1 MLAAKTDSLHGVM
14 SGSPGQEVVEL
25 RPKSRA
31 PKRKEGDPY
40 VTGPANALDR
50 RWVFYQSS
58 EDAPS
63 KRPCPPGPSNVPDA
77 QHNTSQAL
85 PPKPAVPNT
94 LPPQAELLHRPPPPD
109 KSVRWHA
116 RMTHAQTRNAFAH
129 WYDKPLLVVVV
140 LMPGETPAT
149 ARGAYHATVNEFYL
163 AQHDQLIN
171 SALGGPTK
179 SARILVTFQTFRCWV
194 GADPSSFEPLQPWYF
209 RQMLRNFK
217 NPHVLCGLTGDVSN
231 FYDIYHPNCRLNREI
246 LDFSKTVLSK
256 FYVYD
261 EHGARLPGTVHTG
274 VANRPAASASALPPA
289 PAPAPAVPAPA
300 PTPAPAPAPALAPI
314 PKKPV
319 LVAKTHTTNLESYLK
334 PSMHPFV
341 KDEIEKARAHWKK
354 LKGAHPSGTQL
365 TPETAMR
372 RMLDLCRLAETCK
385 KRLGPPLQLWISN
398 ILEELE
404 QREWAGTTAPE
415 HSDAYNMAILR
426 GAQVHRL
433 NIFAEIRG
441 DSAEASR
448 NRVVNPV
455 ELEVFNKERML
466 NRRSVKRSETLL
478 AKWTAA
484 YGQASER
491 AASAQTAAHQLEI
504 REVNRLIERV
514 RTLMRAADARRAQGV
529 LDETKRKSAVDKI
542 APRPWTN
549 PFDGP
554 GLENA
559 NAALSKAERTNSV
572 DDWKSAVALTEA
584 LITAQT
590 ASSDANAKEKLR
602 VHAAHT
608 WFRTEVE
615 RAKQEIEDVLS
626 ARVDLETAVAFKAM
640 AGKQAIIDEFVRWC
654 EGARTVDRKVAEQCE
669 QAQRLYRSL
678 GDKESALARFGEA
691 MRRKLKFVK
700 SGLRSATSAPEEE
713 ELEEGEVEEEEE
725 EVACTGQTTWAERDA
740 KAREACVDLDEED

>member
-1 MLAAKTDSLHGVM
+1 MLEI
-14 SGSPGQEVVEL
+14 Q
-25 RPKSRA
+25 
-31 PKRKEGDPY
+31 
-40 VTGPANALDR
+40 
-50 RWVFYQSS
+50 RW
-58 EDAPS
+58 
-63 KRPCPPGPSNVPDA
+63 R
-77 QHNTSQAL
+77 
-85 PPKPAVPNT
+85 
-94 LPPQAELLHRPPPPD
+94 
-109 KSVRWHA
+109 
-116 RMTHAQTRNAFAH
+116 
-129 WYDKPLLVVVV
+129 
-140 LMPGETPAT
+140 
-149 ARGAYHATVNEFYL
+149 
-163 AQHDQLIN
+163 
-171 SALGGPTK
+171 GGP
-179 SARILVTFQTFRCWV
+179 
-194 GADPSSFEPLQPWYF
+194 
-209 RQMLRNFK
+209 
-217 NPHVLCGLTGDVSN
+217 
-231 FYDIYHPNCRLNREI
+231 
-246 LDFSKTVLSK
+246 
-256 FYVYD
+256 
-261 EHGARLPGTVHTG
+261 
-274 VANRPAASASALPPA
+274 
-289 PAPAPAVPAPA
+289 
-300 PTPAPAPAPALAPI
+300 
-314 PKKPV
+314 
-319 LVAKTHTTNLESYLK
+319 
-334 PSMHPFV
+334 
-341 KDEIEKARAHWKK
+341 
-354 LKGAHPSGTQL
+354 
-365 TPETAMR
+365 
-372 RMLDLCRLAETCK
+372 
-385 KRLGPPLQLWISN
+385 
-398 ILEELE
+398 
-404 QREWAGTTAPE
+404 TAPE

-491 AASAQTAAHQLEI
+491 AATAAHQLEM

-514 RTLMRAADARRAQGV
+514 RTLMSAADARRAQGV

-542 APRPWTN
+542 APKPWTN

-572 DDWKSAVALTEA
+572 DDWKSAVALTAA

-608 WFRTEVE
+608 WFRTEVA

-691 MRRKLKFVK
+691 MHRKLKFVK
-700 SGLRSATSAPEEE
+700 SGLRRATSAPEEG

-725 EVACTGQTTWAERDA
+725 EVAFTGQTTWAERDA